1 MSTQVN
7 ASTIRRFQAYVDNE
21 RHGGNNNGY
30 VDGAEVEL
38 FKKKCK
44 TEGIDN
50 VDEIMDTYN
59 KNRVQKETE
68 YDLNKTPANKDIET
82 AVISALA
89 ESTVLRRNG
98 DSIATADTIKTGITT
113 YEKGFWNTIVAWFND
128 DEELLT
134 YTDMVNKD
142 NVLDVLDDESID
154 DVLDVIT
161 RSDEDEAFP
170 IAAKK
175 VIDSL
180 VAAAEERHIDISAII
195 IKNGDKYVAGR
206 AFSDISIGSDV
217 IDKDNFATVAKA
229 LKEEIAKG
237 QKTVTGANE
246 KAEMLTMAA
255 QHVDSMVGN
264 GNGYIDTEEEIVAF
278 KQFAAQKGYDIDTI
292 LEEIRDNE
300 TNGVENRT
308 TAQKTVF
315 SIFDPKQEQVKENQ
329 YNSQAKDISKMYADG
344 VKDDNETMLTMA
356 AASVSPDNVMQ
367 ILNDTPD
374 IISKLVDEYD
384 YSWIRNLFGKDD
396 TYKDYTTPILLA
408 LCEHAEQYG
417 INVSDIVAISGDKI
431 IVGSAVDGVD
441 VGEDATDSDNV
452 AKVID
457 AIKERIDRESV

>member
-142 NVLDVLDDESID
+142 NVLDVLDDA
-154 DVLDVIT
+154 
-161 RSDEDEAFP
+161 EA
-170 IAAKK
+170 
-175 VIDSL
+175 
-180 VAAAEERHIDISAII
+180 
-195 IKNGDKYVAGR
+195 
-206 AFSDISIGSDV
+206 
-217 IDKDNFATVAKA
+217 
-229 LKEEIAKG
+229 
-237 QKTVTGANE
+237 
-246 KAEMLTMAA
+246 
-255 QHVDSMVGN
+255 
-264 GNGYIDTEEEIVAF
+264 
-278 KQFAAQKGYDIDTI
+278 
-292 LEEIRDNE
+292 
-300 TNGVENRT
+300 
-308 TAQKTVF
+308 
-315 SIFDPKQEQVKENQ
+315 
-329 YNSQAKDISKMYADG
+329 
-344 VKDDNETMLTMA
+344 
-356 AASVSPDNVMQ
+356 
-367 ILNDTPD
+367 
-374 IISKLVDEYD
+374 
-384 YSWIRNLFGKDD
+384 
-396 TYKDYTTPILLA
+396 
-408 LCEHAEQYG
+408 G
-417 INVSDIVAISGDKI
+417 IHKS
-431 IVGSAVDGVD
+431 
-441 VGEDATDSDNV
+441 
-452 AKVID
+452 
-457 AIKERIDRESV
+457 